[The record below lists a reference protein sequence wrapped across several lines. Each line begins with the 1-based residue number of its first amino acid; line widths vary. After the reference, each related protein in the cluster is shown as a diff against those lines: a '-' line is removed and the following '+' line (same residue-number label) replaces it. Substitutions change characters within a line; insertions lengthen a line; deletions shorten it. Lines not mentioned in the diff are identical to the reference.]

1 MQKVSRSLIL
11 LTFCLIYFFNI
22 SEIIHLN
29 QIIYSER
36 YGLSDVF
43 GTLKSIQNYIEYLN
57 DNEKK
62 ITLFYYSDHGN
73 LELINP
79 IVALTNFLIS
89 GNYIRVYQFSFLNI
103 NLINFVSLYILFN
116 YFICNKYISII
127 ITLIFTFNPEFDLR
141 LYKGHLNL
149 YMYFSPVLTILF
161 FEKIIEK
168 QKNLD
173 FILLI
178 FTLIFSMIYSQYYFY
193 FSLVYIFIRT
203 LVYIKFNY
211 NNIRIKDTY
220 RYFIYFV
227 FFVLLFFIVYQYLL
241 IPTNI
246 FEQIKYDQNR
256 LSIFSLLKYSVKN
269 PIEYFF
275 PISNIFEYNFYQLLF
290 GEINEIN
297 KILIEYKDR
306 ILKNGLNTG
315 EFRHFIGLVI
325 PTIIYIYFKLNREEI
340 SQNKEILIT
349 SILLFVLT
357 IIPFSLILFIVP
369 YFRVVSRL
377 LIFTDIL
384 VFILLGKSILFF
396 LNFYK
401 NKILIYLLIII
412 IPFSFNSRFYKEK
425 NKTLMYN
432 EDLNLNE

>member
-1 MQKVSRSLIL
+1 MQKFSKSLIL
-11 LTFCLIYFFNI
+11 LVLCFIYLFNI
-22 SEIIHLN
+22 SEIIYLN
-29 QIIYSER
+29 QIIFSEK
-36 YGLSDVF
+36 YGVSDVF
-43 GTLKSIQNYIEYLN
+43 GTLKNIQNYIEYLN
-57 DNEKK
+57 ENEKK
-62 ITLFYYSDHGN
+62 LILFYYSNDGN

-79 IVALTNFLIS
+79 IVVLTKFLIS
-89 GNYIRVYQFSFLNI
+89 DNYVRVYQFSFLNI
-103 NLINFVSLYILFN
+103 NLINLVSLYILFN
-116 YFICNKYISII
+116 YFICNRYVSII
-127 ITLIFTFNPEFDLR
+127 TTLIFTFNPEFDLR

-149 YMYFSPVLTILF
+149 YMYFIPVLTILL

-178 FTLIFSMIYSQYYFY
+178 FILIFSMIYSQYYFY
-193 FSLVYIFIRT
+193 FSIVYILIRK

-211 NNIRIKDTY
+211 NNIRLKNFY
-220 RYFIYFV
+220 KYFIFS
-227 FFVLLFFIVYQYLL
+227 FFFIILFFIVYQFIL

-246 FEQIKYDQNR
+246 FEQIRYDQNR
-256 LSIFSLLKYSVKN
+256 LSIFSHLKYSVKN
-269 PIEYFF
+269 PIEYFL
-275 PISNIFEYNFYQLLF
+275 PIPNIFEYNFYQLLF

-297 KILIEYKDR
+297 KILIGYKDR

-315 EFRHFIGLVI
+315 EFRNFIGLII
-325 PTIIYIYFKLNREEI
+325 PTIIYIYFKLNREKI
-340 SQNKEILIT
+340 NQNKEILIT

-384 VFILLGKSILFF
+384 LFILLGKSILFI

-425 NKTLMYN
+425 NKTLMYSK
-432 EDLNLNE
+432 DLNL